1 VNGTVA
7 GGTNATAYGISIT
20 GASTVTVTG
29 TTTGG
34 SAGAAINT
42 TSGASIVDMQST
54 CTASTGAPAYVST
67 GTASIA
73 RVTDLVCASNG
84 MWPVG
89 GGRILMHAST
99 NVSFTTRDDSAG
111 AGTGV
116 AVVLSN
122 YPSGTPSAANVR
134 YGTTFG
140 AGGSLTGTLRVPG
153 ASSVAAGVL
162 VDAGVGTAALTPAA
176 IWDALTSALTT
187 SGSIGE
193 RLKNASTVATT
204 GDLPSTGNTTGDAY
218 IVDANSHLYVWDGTA
233 WDDAGY
239 VAAVGPTGPTGP
251 TGSTGSTGPTGPT
264 GSAGADST
272 VAGPTGPTGSAGA
285 DSTVAGPTGPT
296 GSAGPTVY
304 PGAGV
309 AVSTGTAWG
318 TSKTN
323 PNGDLVGTTD
333 TQTLSGKT
341 ITGTKE
347 TVFTITDGASVDI
360 DPANGGIQTWTL
372 GASRTPTATNF
383 AAGQSVTLMIDD
395 GTAYTITW
403 TTIAVTWLDG
413 ASAPTL
419 QTTGYTIIELFKIGT
434 VVYGMARR

>member
-1 VNGTVA
+1 MAARTAVANGNWSSPSTWDGGATIPATGDTVNLGAFTVQVDQNVTVVSIAATTGKAVVSAARTITANIITTGSTAGGMVIEATLTTGTFTLNGNINAAVNTANGVRINAASTVVVNGNLSGSNSGQPTILCNASGAVLTVTGTADVSITQSMSLISATSPATITYNGNVTGGAGGSNGVFLNLAATCTVTINGNVVGGSAAASHAIASSGASTITVNGTVA

-204 GDLPSTGNTTGDAY
+204 GDQ
-218 IVDANSHLYVWDGTA
+218 I
-233 WDDAGY
+233 
-239 VAAVGPTGPTGP
+239 
-251 TGSTGSTGPTGPT
+251 
-264 GSAGADST
+264 AGA
-272 VAGPTGPTGSAGA
+272 
-285 DSTVAGPTGPT
+285 
-296 GSAGPTVY
+296 
-304 PGAGV
+304 
-309 AVSTGTAWG
+309 
-318 TSKTN
+318 
-323 PNGDLVGTTD
+323 
-333 TQTLSGKT
+333 
-341 ITGTKE
+341 
-347 TVFTITDGASVDI
+347 
-360 DPANGGIQTWTL
+360 
-372 GASRTPTATNF
+372 
-383 AAGQSVTLMIDD
+383 
-395 GTAYTITW
+395 
-403 TTIAVTWLDG
+403 LD
-413 ASAPTL
+413 A
-419 QTTGYTIIELFKIGT
+419 
-434 VVYGMARR
+434 